1 MEANPVQPPVSR
13 RQAAGRFSV
22 RRAQSVLFSA
32 VMILVGLLWLA
43 PTLWALVTSLKV
55 NENLFTTVPN
65 WIPWPITLDHYAE
78 VFRSTRGTSIGT
90 ALVNST
96 IVSVLSVLLTVFV
109 SALAAYPLARMEFPG
124 RNVVF
129 VCLVGSLMVP
139 GIISV
144 VPLYLVMHSLRWL
157 NSYQALILPGVAS
170 AFGVFMLRQFFM
182 TLPVELE
189 DAARIDGANSW
200 LIFARILMPLSQ
212 PALVALSIFTF
223 EGTWNDYA
231 WPLIVMTK
239 QTMMT
244 LPIALAGLRS
254 DYTSAFYGKIT
265 AGAVVSAIP
274 LLIVF
279 IVANRRIV
287 EGIQF
292 SGLKS

>member
-1 MEANPVQPPVSR
+1 
-13 RQAAGRFSV
+13 
-22 RRAQSVLFSA
+22 
-32 VMILVGLLWLA
+32 
-43 PTLWALVTSLKV
+43 LWALVTSLKV